1 MRSNFNLK
9 QFLLEQDTKPRGAI
23 ESDVSVKQGT
33 EDSKSRKSKHSL
45 DEQIDSLIL
54 RYEAKSIR
62 EEEDSLMESL
72 SMMSLGYLL
81 REQEE
86 AAAEDPAAADAAVPA
101 DTGMDMTATDTSSPT
116 GSEAPAADKP
126 GDQEVPDLNIDAFAN
141 RMVRLLNNAER
152 LLDFKTV
159 IVNRAKNF
167 LDENYGDQ
175 HVSRFINILDEEFGI
190 EAEEFEEDTKHD
202 DKFAVGAKTGGAG

>member
-9 QFLLEQDTKPRGAI
+9 RFLLEQDAKPRGAI
-23 ESDVSVKQGT
+23 ESDVTVKQDT
-33 EDSKSRKSKHSL
+33 EDSKSRKSKHSI

-62 EEEDSLMESL
+62 VEEDSLMESL
-72 SMMSLGYLL
+72 SMLSLGFLL

-86 AAAEDPAAADAAVPA
+86 VPAEDPAAAAAPA
-101 DTGMDMTATDTSSPT
+101 DTAPDLTATDTASPT

-126 GDQEVPDLNIDAFAN
+126 GDQEVPDINIDAFTN

-167 LDENYGDQ
+167 LDENYGDE
-175 HVSRFINILDEEFGI
+175 HVSRFISILDEEFGI

-202 DKFAVGAKTGGAG
+202 DKFAVGAKTGGGA

>member
-1 MRSNFNLK
+1 MRNSFNLK
-9 QFLLEQDTKPRGAI
+9 RFLLEQDAKPRGAI
-23 ESDVSVKQGT
+23 ESDVTVKQDT

-62 EEEDSLMESL
+62 DEEDSLMESL
-72 SMMSLGYLL
+72 AMMSLGYLL

-86 AAAEDPAAADAAVPA
+86 MGA
-101 DTGMDMTATDTSSPT
+101 DTSMDMTATDTTSPT

-126 GDQEVPDLNIDAFAN
+126 GDQEVPNLNIDAFTN

-167 LDENYGDQ
+167 LDENYGDEF
-175 HVSRFINILDEEFGI
+175 VSRFINILDEEFGI

-202 DKFAVGAKTGGAG
+202 DKFAIGAKTGGGGV